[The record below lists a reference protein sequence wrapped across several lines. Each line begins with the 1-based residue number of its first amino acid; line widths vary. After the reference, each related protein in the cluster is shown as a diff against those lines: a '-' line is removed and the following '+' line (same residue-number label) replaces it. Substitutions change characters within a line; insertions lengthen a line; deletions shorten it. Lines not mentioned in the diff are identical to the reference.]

1 MEESREF
8 RHVLDRLFDPNGSE
22 YPIIKTI
29 LDAVP
34 HGVII
39 TNEDCEVCFANASYF
54 TEKMDRGMA
63 QEEFVGFT
71 MPELTDL
78 PLASDVLSDGKA
90 RHGILKRRKNESV
103 YYCDS
108 VPLYV
113 GDKLIGTFGYGE
125 EYTVTVKKLY
135 EQNDALMKRNRRLAG
150 QICSAYRARYTFDDF
165 LGQCEN
171 TMEVKRLAERI
182 AGTES
187 DVLIVGE
194 SGTGK
199 EVLAQAIHNASRR
212 AGGRFVAVNCATLS
226 KDLISSELFGYTGG
240 AFTGANKEGKSGL
253 FEVADHGTILLD
265 EIGELDGELQAKL
278 LRVLEER
285 RVRRI
290 GSAEET
296 EIDVRVIALTNKDLA
311 QMVKQGA
318 FRADLYYR
326 LNVLSIE
333 IPPLRRRKE
342 DIELLSQRFLHA
354 FAQRLGRELSFA
366 PETSQL
372 MVRYPWP
379 GNVRELRN
387 AVEYVANICGHPVIQ
402 PSDLPRWVRDN
413 PIPDEQ
419 QAEMTLEEV
428 VARAEAQAIRR
439 MLDTYGRSTQAKK
452 LIAQKLG
459 ISLSRL
465 YVRLKQMEEDQ
476 AEP

>member
-1 MEESREF
+1 M
-8 RHVLDRLFDPNGSE
+8 
-22 YPIIKTI
+22 
-29 LDAVP
+29 
-34 HGVII
+34 
-39 TNEDCEVCFANASYF
+39 
-54 TEKMDRGMA
+54 
-63 QEEFVGFT
+63 
-71 MPELTDL
+71 
-78 PLASDVLSDGKA
+78 
-90 RHGILKRRKNESV
+90 
-103 YYCDS
+103 
-108 VPLYV
+108 
-113 GDKLIGTFGYGE
+113 
-125 EYTVTVKKLY
+125 
-135 EQNDALMKRNRRLAG
+135 
-150 QICSAYRARYTFDDF
+150 
-165 LGQCEN
+165 
-171 TMEVKRLAERI
+171 KRLAERI
-182 AGTES
+182 ADTES

-226 KDLISSELFGYTGG
+226 KDLISS
-240 AFTGANKEGKSGL
+240 
-253 FEVADHGTILLD
+253 
-265 EIGELDGELQAKL
+265 ELQAKL

-354 FAQRLGRELSFA
+354 FAQRLGRELCFA

-387 AVEYVANICGHPVIQ
+387 AVEYVANICGHAVIQ
-402 PSDLPRWVRDN
+402 PSDLPRWVRDQ
-413 PIPDEQ
+413 P
-419 QAEMTLEEV
+419 A
-428 VARAEAQAIRR
+428 
-439 MLDTYGRSTQAKK
+439 S
-452 LIAQKLG
+452 
-459 ISLSRL
+459 
-465 YVRLKQMEEDQ
+465 
-476 AEP
+476 